1 MIYIPG
7 QPPEL
12 QVATS
17 DVIRWVQMELERVSA
32 LSRIQEEDIAAA
44 AAGTGT
50 TTGVRWDLD
59 ACYATTGALVP
70 VWDIDELNAGVSYTA
85 GTVRFEEGSS

>member
-12 QVATS
+12 QTTTP
-17 DVIRWVQMELERVSA
+17 DLIRWVQTELERVSA

-50 TTGVRWDLD
+50 TAGVRWDLD
-59 ACYATTGALVP
+59 ECYSTTGVLIP
-70 VWDIDELNAGVSYTA
+70 VWPIDELNAAAVYTA
-85 GTVRFEEGSS
+85 GTVRFEEGSV